1 MPVISPAFTLVEM
14 LVVISIIGLLAAIAI
29 PTINSMRPNPVV
41 AATRQLLDDVGRAR
55 QLAISQRTT
64 VYMVFISTNLSD
76 SFMNAHPS
84 PSAADQAMVTNL
96 YDKQLTGYTFV
107 SLRSIGDQPGQ
118 GIPRYLAGWRTLPQ
132 GSYISPEK
140 FSNPTNLVLN
150 IYTNG
155 STQPAFQVFGFNAA
169 NNIPFPFE
177 TNSTSSSWIFLPYVA
192 FNGLGQCISG
202 PNGQPELI
210 PLTQGNLLFPRD
222 ASTKVAQAGIPQ
234 FIESPPGNHTNNY
247 SLVSIDALTGRA
259 HIEYKQVQ

>member
-1 MPVISPAFTLVEM
+1 M

-76 SFMNAHPS
+76 KFINAQS
-84 PSAADQAMVTNL
+84 GLSAADQAMVTNL

-107 SLRSIGDQPGQ
+107 SLRSLGDQPGQ
-118 GIPRYLAGWRTLPQ
+118 GTPRYLAGWRTLPQ
-132 GSYISPEK
+132 GAYVAQEK
-140 FSNPTNLVLN
+140 FEPRDLNNPFK
-150 IYTNG
+150 IYTNDASG
-155 STQPAFQVFGFNAA
+155 NSHLAFSIFGFNAA

-177 TNSTSSSWIFLPYVA
+177 TNSTSSSWISLPYVA
-192 FNGLGQCISG
+192 FNGLGQCISAPSG
-202 PNGQPELI
+202 DPELI
-210 PLTQGNLLFPRD
+210 PLAQGSLLFPRD
-222 ASTKVAQAGIPQ
+222 PNTRVAQAGIPQ